1 MDNKILLPNLAEAL
15 ANRAGISK
23 RKAENFVR
31 AFFELA
37 EEGLTT
43 DSILKIKGFATFKI
57 VTVSDRESVNINTGE
72 RFQINGHEK
81 VSFVPDAAF
90 KELINRPFNHFT
102 TITLDDDFDISEL
115 DNADDIIPS
124 DTDSTDEEMAEET
137 SMQTSED
144 TAENDDVDEVKTQD
158 AEGAKAKDDTAPL
171 PEAETQNLMDEAQNL
186 IDEAEKQQH
195 PYADNAEEEKTSA
208 EEATAEIEED
218 VVETAEEATAETEED
233 VAETAE
239 EATAETEE
247 DVVETAG
254 NTAETA
260 ENPELPTE
268 ENTQESPEDETP
280 EGEGECE
287 MAANPEEECPGNA
300 TPVEENESETP
311 ADGEEECSNTNS
323 DNTVDAQK
331 DASEKH
337 EIHIYPDGEMHEGSP
352 IVIQNTLAAERHN
365 WWRTAFIVLVTLV
378 LMTLSYYA
386 GYYRVLCPPCVI
398 TDVLSPSDKD
408 VAAKPQPAP
417 AKIEKPIA
425 ENSKKEAADSAQQ
438 STAVSNKV
446 QTSAAEISEEAKVAK
461 QREAELKAANKY
473 PQLEGGDYLITGVI
487 TQHTISVGDNLY
499 KLAKK
504 HYNDKELANYI
515 IFHNQISNPDVIQLG
530 QTIEIPR
537 LTPKP

>member
-144 TAENDDVDEVKTQD
+144 TAENDDVVEVKTQD

-195 PYADNAEEEKTSA
+195 PYADNAEEEKTS
-208 EEATAEIEED
+208 
-218 VVETAEEATAETEED
+218 
-233 VAETAE
+233 AE

-331 DASEKH
+331 DASEKR

-438 STAVSNKV
+438 STAVSNKA

-537 LTPKP
+537 LTLKP